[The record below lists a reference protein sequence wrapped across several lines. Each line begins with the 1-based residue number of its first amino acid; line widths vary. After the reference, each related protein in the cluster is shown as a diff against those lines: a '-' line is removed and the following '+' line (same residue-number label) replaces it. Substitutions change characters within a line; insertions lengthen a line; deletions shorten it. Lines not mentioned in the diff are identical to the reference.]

1 MPKSAPKRKAVKKTQ
16 PRTRASA
23 SKRPPTVTPPSK
35 KTPSSKKEEA
45 AYLETLIKTG
55 QAVPVTG
62 GRMPPGATHVLVKDE
77 VGGVKAVRRRF
88 SIS

>member
-1 MPKSAPKRKAVKKTQ
+1 MPKPAPKRKAVKKTQ
-16 PRTRASA
+16 PRKRASA
-23 SKRPPTVTPPSK
+23 SKRPPKVTPPSK
-35 KTPSSKKEEA
+35 EEEA

-55 QAVPVTG
+55 QAVPVSG
-62 GRMPPGATHVLVKDE
+62 GKLPPGATHALVKDD